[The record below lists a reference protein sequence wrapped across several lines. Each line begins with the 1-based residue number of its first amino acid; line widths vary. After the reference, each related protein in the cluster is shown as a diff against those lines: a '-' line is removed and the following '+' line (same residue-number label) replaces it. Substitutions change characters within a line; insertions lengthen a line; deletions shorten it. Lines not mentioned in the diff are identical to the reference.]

1 MVKNLPA
8 YSGDTRDSGSIP
20 GLERSLGEGN
30 GNPLLYPCLG
40 NPTDRSLAGY
50 SLWHCKES
58 DMTEHTHTHTH
69 TCKTND
75 KISPYLVETAKLFS
89 LKVKIKSEIP
99 VITVL
104 LLKTLLDISKNA

>member
-1 MVKNLPA
+1 
-8 YSGDTRDSGSIP
+8 
-20 GLERSLGEGN
+20 
-30 GNPLLYPCLG
+30 
-40 NPTDRSLAGY
+40 
-50 SLWHCKES
+50 
-58 DMTEHTHTHTH
+58 MTEPLSTHTHTH